1 MKGMTVF
8 VVAFV
13 LSRVFSAP
21 TTQTYKTVRYHSIEC
36 NNDVVITSLN
46 EEFYTCKYG
55 FDRQ

>member
-1 MKGMTVF
+1 MTVF